1 MEGSA
6 IQSKIKRVI
15 NFAIL
20 SKPTKERLKHSL
32 NFGIFG
38 DFSIGHFITK
48 QHVFLL
54 SMGIRF
60 SMQQF
65 PSNISIFSVQK
76 SDLMVSVPQKIVSS
90 MIEQLPFDCSSNLFA
105 KNCEKV
111 MVPDEY
117 LSLDDTLYPT
127 RVSVAFHQYN
137 ENKPAK
143 YELLFQSI
151 NTQFLS

>member
-6 IQSKIKRVI
+6 IQSKIKIVI

-76 SDLMVSVPQKIVSS
+76 SDLMVSVSQKIVSS
-90 MIEQLPFDCSSNLFA
+90 MIEQLPFDCSSNLLQ
-105 KNCEKV
+105 KTVKRWW
-111 MVPDEY
+111 
-117 LSLDDTLYPT
+117 SLMSTFHWMIPST
-127 RVSVAFHQYN
+127 RQGLV
-137 ENKPAK
+137 
-143 YELLFQSI
+143 
-151 NTQFLS
+151 